1 MMAFLSGEGNVS
13 NKDKAPAAKNVYSC
27 RPAAQNHQKII
38 GENPGLKLFMTN
50 IFARLMKKY
59 SLFSTV
65 IKIQDPILL

>member
-13 NKDKAPAAKNVYSC
+13 NKDKAPAGKNVYSC

-50 IFARLMKKY
+50 IFEKFMRFLLNSSSFARTSIKKY
-59 SLFSTV
+59 L
-65 IKIQDPILL
+65 